1 MEFETIHEIRNRFFI
16 KHEAPEEIAD
26 TIDYS
31 ELLEEFKK
39 LGIVFDDHGTL
50 SWHDRKI
57 GGMNKSYAVSL
68 LRKMM
73 VRIIIREFMIDDQVS
88 QYEALEK
95 QQIALTVMKISP
107 EIMAMDIDF
116 HDLISVLIDQEF
128 TFDAT
133 RSKWI
138 ELEYAGQKLGAF
150 VNPYSSQS
158 TIADTNYEAVV
169 QILKLLVTPFMLKNY
184 QPAVKV
190 VLNEEDE

>member
-1 MEFETIHEIRNRFFI
+1 MGFETIYEIRNRFFI
-16 KHEAPEEIAD
+16 KHETPEEIAD

-31 ELLEEFKK
+31 ELLEEFKE
-39 LGIVFDDHGTL
+39 LGIVFDDYGTL
-50 SWHDRKI
+50 TWHGRKI

-73 VRIIIREFMIDDQVS
+73 VRIIIREFMIDDQIN

-116 HDLISVLIDQEF
+116 HDLISVLIDQAF

-133 RSKWI
+133 KSKWI
-138 ELEYAGQKLGAF
+138 ELKYAGQKLGAF
-150 VNPYSSQS
+150 VNPYSSLS

-169 QILKLLVTPFMLKNY
+169 QILKLLITPFMLKNY

-190 VLNEEDE
+190 VLNEEE